1 VSTPAI
7 RLALAIAATAIGT
20 SGITACSS
28 PTHTAATP
36 ASIPVS
42 HPVAAPERTTLE
54 FVAHDE
60 SGNMTLDDLGAKSSP
75 GGPDIGDLLA
85 FTQTL
90 TRDGKPAG
98 QVHVAAVGV
107 DHKRH
112 LSEATGTITLRS
124 GTIQVAGIV
133 TMNPTFTLTV
143 TGGTGTYA
151 GDTGTLEFDA
161 SGDVQKLT
169 VHLTGKPAAK

>member
-1 VSTPAI
+1 MPTPAI
-7 RLALAIAATAIGT
+7 RLALAVAATAIGA

-28 PTHTAATP
+28 STHTATPGATP
-36 ASIPVS
+36 VN
-42 HPVAAPERTTLE
+42 HPAAAPKHTTLE

-60 SGNMTLDDLGAKSSP
+60 PGNMALDDLGAKSAP

-98 QVHVAAVGV
+98 QVHVAAIGV

-112 LSEATGTITLRS
+112 LSEATGTITLS
-124 GTIQVAGIV
+124 NGTIQIAGIV
-133 TMNPTFTLTV
+133 TMKPTFTLTV

-151 GDTGTLEFDA
+151 GNSGTLDFDA
-161 SGDVQKLT
+161 SGNVQKMT
-169 VHLTGKPAAK
+169 VHLTGKTAAS

>member
-1 VSTPAI
+1 MPTPTI
-7 RLALAIAATAIGT
+7 RLALAVAAMAIGAGGITARSSSPHTTTPASTPANKAATA
-20 SGITACSS
+20 SK
-28 PTHTAATP
+28 H
-36 ASIPVS
+36 
-42 HPVAAPERTTLE
+42 TTLE

-60 SGNMTLDDLGAKSSP
+60 TGNMALDDLGVKSAP

-112 LSEATGTITLRS
+112 LSEATGTITLAT
-124 GTIQVAGIV
+124 GTIQIAGIV
-133 TMNPTFTLTV
+133 TMKPTFVLTV
-143 TGGTGTYA
+143 TGGTGIYA
-151 GDTGTLEFDA
+151 GDSGTLDFTA
-161 SGDVQKLT
+161 SGNVQKMT
-169 VHLTGKPAAK
+169 VHLTSELAVS

>member
-1 VSTPAI
+1 MSTSAI
-7 RLALAIAATAIGT
+7 RLALAVAATAIGA

-28 PTHTAATP
+28 SAHTTTGISTPRSHAAAVP
-36 ASIPVS
+36 K
-42 HPVAAPERTTLE
+42 RTTLD
-54 FVAHDE
+54 FLAHDE
-60 SGNMTLDDLGAKSSP
+60 PGNMTLDDLGAKSAP

-98 QVHVAAVGV
+98 QVHVTAVGV

-112 LSEATGTITLRS
+112 LSEATGTITLS
-124 GTIQVAGIV
+124 NGTIQIAGIV
-133 TMNPTFTLTV
+133 TMKPTFTLTV

-151 GDTGTLEFDA
+151 GNSGTLDFDA
-161 SGDVQKLT
+161 SDNVQKLT
-169 VHLTGKPAAK
+169 VHLTGKPAA